1 MGDLIEN
8 LITLVLWIVAS
19 YYLRSKRNKAEPQ
32 PKPKPKEQ
40 GPVSA
45 KSRRTERDPLEESA
59 RRKPKYPSS
68 LDDLSEAEFQ
78 VWESRLLQFAEES
91 GMLEDEDGWEVPW
104 SGYRYYDFDELFELY
119 VHREGKPLTPPA
131 KLVLVEGP
139 SGEQVP
145 VLVPNDEEPELE
157 AEAQA
162 QETEALRPVALG
174 RASSSEEEAQPEEA
188 AAAPVINLPSPDYRP
203 SLSGSDTKT
212 PAMAYSR
219 SKRAGSFRTEDR
231 QALVA
236 GLILSEAGIFRR
248 RQRSRL

>member
-32 PKPKPKEQ
+32 PKPKEQ
-40 GPVSA
+40 GPVAA

-119 VHREGKPLTPPA
+119 VHREGKPLIPPA

-145 VLVPNDEEPELE
+145 VRVPNDEEPELE
-157 AEAQA
+157 AEAQ
-162 QETEALRPVALG
+162 EAEVLRPVVLS
-174 RASSSEEEAQPEEA
+174 RAPSSEEETQPEEA
-188 AAAPVINLPSPDYRP
+188 AAAPAINLPSPDYRP
-203 SLSGSDTKT
+203 SLSGSETNT

-219 SKRAGSFRTEDR
+219 SKRAGNFGTSDR

>member
-32 PKPKPKEQ
+32 PKPKPKEPQ
-40 GPVSA
+40 GPIAA
-45 KSRRTERDPLEESA
+45 KSRRTGRDPLEESA

-91 GMLEDEDGWEVPW
+91 GMIEDEDGWEVPW

-119 VHREGKPLTPPA
+119 VHREGKPLVPPA

-145 VLVPNDEEPELE
+145 VLVPNDEEPEAV
-157 AEAQA
+157 AEAR
-162 QETEALRPVALG
+162 ETEVVRPVAVDT
-174 RASSSEEEAQPEEA
+174 APSSEEATQSEEI
-188 AAAPVINLPSPDYRP
+188 AAAPVIHLPSPASYRP
-203 SLSGSDTKT
+203 SLSSSETKA
-212 PAMAYSR
+212 PEMASLR
-219 SKRAGSFRTEDR
+219 SKRAGKFSTDDR
-231 QALVA
+231 HALVA
-236 GLILSEAGIFRR
+236 GLILSEAGIFRT